1 MRIAFIGLG
10 IMGSRMAANLVR
22 TGFDVVVHNRT
33 RDKEAPLAELGAS
46 RAASIAEAVRDANV
60 AITMLSTPEV
70 VRETASGRSG
80 LIASMRKGSL
90 WVDSTT
96 VNPSFSRSMAELA
109 HEAGIRFVDAPVAG
123 SKAPAES
130 AQLLFLA
137 GGDDAD
143 ITEAKPLFD
152 VMGRATLHAGPVG
165 QGSAMKMVFNLLLG
179 ETMYAFG
186 EAVALA
192 VALGLD
198 RKTMLDALLGSAL
211 AAPFLASKRSMLD
224 VGEIDT
230 QFPLEWTRKDLQLA
244 SQSAYEKNLPTP
256 GLNAI
261 KEAYAAAVRDGL
273 GREDLSAIARYLE
286 RGK

>member
-1 MRIAFIGLG
+1 MRIAFVGLG

-22 TGFDVVVHNRT
+22 SGQDVVVYNRT
-33 RDKEAPLAELGAS
+33 REKEDALVAVGAS
-46 RAASIAEAVRDANV
+46 RKESLADSIRDADV
-60 AITMLSTPEV
+60 VITMLSTPEV
-70 VRETASGRSG
+70 VREAAVGPNG
-80 LIASMRKGSL
+80 FLASMREGAL
-90 WVDSTT
+90 WVDCTT
-96 VNPSFSRSMAELA
+96 VNPSFSRAMAELA
-109 HEAGIRFVDAPVAG
+109 NDVGVRFVDAPVAG

-137 GGDDAD
+137 GGETSDVD
-143 ITEAKPLFD
+143 EVRPLFD
-152 VMGRATLHAGPVG
+152 AMGRATLHAGPVG

-186 EAVALA
+186 EALALA
-192 VALGLD
+192 VALDLD
-198 RKTMLDALLGSAL
+198 RKTILDALLGSVL
-211 AAPFLASKRSMLD
+211 AAPFLESKRTMFET
-224 VGEIDT
+224 GKHDT

-244 SQSAYEKNLPTP
+244 SQSAYEMNLPTP

-286 RGK
+286 MGK